1 MNNEKSLETSRG
13 NSNKLPSLLQHM
25 KNREYKN
32 ILNYGCGLYGDK
44 HKEMMEEYDIHLVNF
59 DKYIVGINYISE
71 INMKEIDCIV
81 CSNVLNVIP
90 NEEEIVDVINFFVK
104 SGKDVYVSI
113 YEGNRSNELILNSK
127 GYWQR
132 NETRKV
138 FYNKFLARYGFIR
151 EGNFFILKGGKKNEY
166 R

>member
-32 ILNYGCGLYGDK
+32 VLNYGCGLYGDK
-44 HKEMMEEYDIHLVNF
+44 HKEMMEEHDIHLVNF
-59 DKYIVGINYISE
+59 DKYIMGINYISD
-71 INMKEIDCIV
+71 IDMREIDCII

-90 NEEEIVDVINFFVK
+90 DEEEIVSAIDFFVK
-104 SGKDVYVSI
+104 SNKDIYISI
-113 YEGNRSNELILNSK
+113 YEGNKSNKLTLNSK

-138 FYNKFLARYGFIR
+138 FYNKFLHKYGFVR
-151 EGNFFILKGGKKNEY
+151 EGNFFVLKGD